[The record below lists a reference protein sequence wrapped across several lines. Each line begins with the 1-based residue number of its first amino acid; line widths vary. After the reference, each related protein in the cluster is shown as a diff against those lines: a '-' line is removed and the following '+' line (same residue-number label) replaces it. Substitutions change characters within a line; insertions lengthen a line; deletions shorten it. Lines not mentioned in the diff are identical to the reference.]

1 MKQVIAGYAMLVLSI
16 IGIVSIATIAV
27 VIVIEYRS
35 ADLIEQPVV

>member
-27 VIVIEYRS
+27 VVVIEYRS
-35 ADLIEQPVV
+35 ADVI